1 MLDDIK
7 NSLFSLIALVIALLL
22 LIAIPI
28 GICVK
33 VIFDLIRN
41 YILRR
46 NREKQENKT
55 RA

>member
-1 MLDDIK
+1 MLDDII
-7 NSLFSLIALVIALLL
+7 NSLLSFVALVIALLL

-33 VIFDLIRN
+33 VIFDLIRGF
-41 YILRR
+41 ILRR
-46 NREKQENKT
+46 NRKKQEKKT